1 MGTRVRGMHAPMRK
15 LFGAVLVMGAGLAR
29 AGGAGAPTPPRT
41 PPPPP
46 PQPAEPGPPPPPAG
60 PAAAADPA
68 GARAL
73 MQGHFARA
81 ASAHDAIVR
90 ADMDTARADMAWLAT
105 HQEGDALP
113 ENLQPLLVAMQAEA
127 ARFAEATTL
136 TEAGTAYARTLVRCG
151 ACHTAS
157 HGGPEIAQTPI
168 PEGDTPEARMRRHQW
183 ASDRMFDGLV
193 MADPAIFRAGNEA
206 LTSAPLTQT
215 ELPSTEGQPAEQ
227 VVGLTTHV
235 RQLGAEAATAADDDA
250 RAGIYGRYLA
260 TCGTCHRLLEG
271 GAPAALEPSP
281 APPAMPQ

>member
-1 MGTRVRGMHAPMRK
+1 MRREASVVV
-15 LFGAVLVMGAGLAR
+15 LVSVLVMACGEEA
-29 AGGAGAPTPPRT
+29 APTPPPTTPET
-41 PPPPP
+41 PPIV
-46 PQPAEPGPPPPPAG
+46 EP
-60 PAAAADPA
+60 ADPVA
-68 GARAL
+68 PPSVPAPEPSPSSARSL

-81 ASAHDAIVR
+81 TSAHDAIVR

-136 TEAGTAYARTLVRCG
+136 TEAGTAYARMLVRCG
-151 ACHTAS
+151 ACHTTS

-193 MADPAIFRAGNEA
+193 MADPAIFRAGNDA
-206 LTSAPLTQT
+206 LVSAPLTQT
-215 ELPSTEGQPAEQ
+215 ELPSTAGQPAEQ

-235 RQLGAEAATAADDDA
+235 RELGAEAATAADDEA

>member
-1 MGTRVRGMHAPMRK
+1 METPVRGIHPPMRR
-15 LFGAVLVMGAGLAR
+15 LFGAVMVIGALASGCGEDEP
-29 AGGAGAPTPPRT
+29 ATPPPT

-46 PQPAEPGPPPPPAG
+46 AEPATPEPLPPAEPE
-60 PAAAADPA
+60 AAAQPEA
-68 GARAL
+68 ARDL

-81 ASAHDAIVR
+81 TSAHDAIVR
-90 ADMDTARADMAWLAT
+90 ADMETARADMAWLAT
-105 HQEGDALP
+105 HQEGEALP

-193 MADPAIFRAGNEA
+193 MADAALFRAGNDA

-215 ELPSTEGQPAEQ
+215 ELPSTAGQPAEQ
-227 VVGLTTHV
+227 VVALTAHV
-235 RQLGAEAATAADDDA
+235 RELGGEAANAADDEA

-271 GAPAALEPSP
+271 GAPSALEPSP
-281 APPAMPQ
+281 VPPAMPQ